1 MNESPRQDIDLRQ
14 LLTID
19 QGAETL
25 QVSTK
30 QVRRLIARG
39 EISAYR
45 FGRLIRIS
53 PAGLQDYIAKNH
65 LAIS

>member
-19 QGAETL
+19 QVAETL

-30 QVRRLIARG
+30 QVRRLIVRG

-53 PAGLQDYIAKNH
+53 PAVLQDYIAKNH
-65 LAIS
+65 LSRS